1 MNVRLAPLAKFAG
14 MSPTALRLAIE
25 REEVRRRACRPQHPD
40 PASGG
45 SPHPRHEA
53 RVPSRIRKPPVRKVG
68 NRRRGLNQ
76 RISNAAYRDLSHGVQ
91 IFRSGSYSGEPIVKP
106 SIITKA
112 AAQRRSLASP
122 YSPEPLSLDA
132 LRARRVLS
140 RVAVSDVL
148 AREIAAMAFT
158 PADRWGR
165 A

>member
-1 MNVRLAPLAKFAG
+1 MK
-14 MSPTALRLAIE
+14 T
-25 REEVRRRACRPQHPD
+25 
-40 PASGG
+40 
-45 SPHPRHEA
+45 
-53 RVPSRIRKPPVRKVG
+53 
-68 NRRRGLNQ
+68 
-76 RISNAAYRDLSHGVQ
+76 
-91 IFRSGSYSGEPIVKP
+91 

-122 YSPEPLSLDA
+122 YSPEPLSIDA